1 MADQSFNDF
10 VPPEMR
16 KFAEQSVQQA
26 KKAFDDLMTATQ
38 RAVSTFEGQ
47 PSSAQTTALELQRK
61 VVGYSERNVAASLE
75 FAQKLLRAKDAE
87 EVMKLHADY
96 VKAQMQAL
104 TEQARDIAQHAAKA
118 ATPVRQ
124 RPDLNRP
131 RLQSIGA
138 NARHSQRLFCALQYL
153 YCNAI

>member
-10 VPPEMR
+10 VPPDMR

-38 RAVSTFEGQ
+38 KAVSTFESHA
-47 PSSAQTTALELQRK
+47 SSAQTTALELQRK
-61 VVGYSERNVAASLE
+61 VIGYSEHNVGASLE
-75 FAQKLLRAKDAE
+75 FAQKLLQAKAPE
-87 EVMKLHADY
+87 EALKLHADY

-118 ATPVRQ
+118 ATP
-124 RPDLNRP
+124 
-131 RLQSIGA
+131 SGKT
-138 NARHSQRLFCALQYL
+138 
-153 YCNAI
+153 

>member
-26 KKAFDDLMTATQ
+26 KKAFDDLMSATQ
-38 RAVSTFEGQ
+38 KAVSTFEGHA
-47 PSSAQTTALELQRK
+47 SSAQTAALELQRK
-61 VVGYSERNVAASLE
+61 VIGYYERNVGASLE
-75 FAQKLLRAKDAE
+75 FAQKLLQAKAPE
-87 EVMKLHADY
+87 EAMKLHADY

-118 ATPVRQ
+118 ATP
-124 RPDLNRP
+124 
-131 RLQSIGA
+131 SGKT
-138 NARHSQRLFCALQYL
+138 
-153 YCNAI
+153 